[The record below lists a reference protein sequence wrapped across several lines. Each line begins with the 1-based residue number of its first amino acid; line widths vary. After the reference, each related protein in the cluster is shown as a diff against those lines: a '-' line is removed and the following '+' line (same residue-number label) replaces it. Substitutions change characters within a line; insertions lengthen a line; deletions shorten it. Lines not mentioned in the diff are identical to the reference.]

1 MATITRN
8 EGKGRVAVAM
18 SGGVDSSTAAA
29 LLLDQGLEVV
39 GFSMQLWNQRRNSQE
54 PAEKFGSCCSLDDL
68 YDARAVAARLGFPH
82 YVVNYE
88 QNFTRDVIKPFV
100 ESYLRGLT
108 PSPCVLC
115 NSRVKF
121 DSLLKLGLNVG
132 AVKIAT
138 GHYARIARE
147 GDRYLLLRAVDRTKD
162 QSYFLFELKQEQ
174 LARVLFP
181 IGEKT
186 KEEVRSI
193 ARAKGLP
200 VAEKPDS
207 QEICFVGS
215 AGYADFIERH
225 YEELFEEEAKEGFA
239 PGDIVTSDGR
249 IVGRHSGLFR
259 YTVGQRRGLGLSS
272 PAPLY
277 VISID
282 RTANRLVVGP
292 AQELYCNRFVGRGL
306 NLISIPRLDGPL
318 DVTVKVRS
326 RAEEV
331 EARLLPVGTDG
342 VRVELARPQRAV
354 TPGQAAVFYQG
365 EVVVGGAWI
374 SRVEN

>member
-1 MATITRN
+1 MATNAQN

-39 GFSMQLWNQRRNSQE
+39 GFSMQLWNQRKNSQE
-54 PAEKFGSCCSLDDL
+54 PAEKFGGCCSLDDL

-108 PSPCVLC
+108 PSPCILC

-132 AVKIAT
+132 ADKIAT
-138 GHYARIARE
+138 GHYARIARR
-147 GDRYLLLRAVDRTKD
+147 GDRYLLLRAVDRTRD

-174 LARVLFP
+174 LARILFP

-186 KEEVRSI
+186 KEEVRRI

-225 YEELFEEEAKEGFA
+225 YEELFPGEADEGFA

-249 IVGRHSGLFR
+249 IVGRHNGLFR

-272 PAPLY
+272 PEPLY

-282 RTANRLVVGP
+282 RSSNRLVVGP
-292 AQELYCNRFVGRGL
+292 AQELYCKQFVGRGL

-318 DVTVKVRS
+318 EVTVKVRS

-331 EARLLPVGTDG
+331 EARLLPIAKDA

-365 EVVVGGAWI
+365 EIVVGGAWI